1 MNFKSLYSGEH
12 LKKINPNW
20 TYENWSYRFSFEEKI
35 KIITNILKKTPK
47 NNKILDAG
55 CGQGLLVE
63 RFHKLGYDITGI
75 DAFYGSN
82 LVKKQNILNSN
93 LEDNS
98 FDLILCLDVIEHF
111 ELNEQHKLIKE
122 LKRVLKPSGKIIW
135 SIPNMAHL
143 SSRVMFALTGNLMRT
158 AKVTYHPGDRPI
170 KEYYNLLKENNLK
183 IKSTKGISP
192 TIPLFFQ
199 LTQLKP
205 KQTKWLYSIIKP
217 FSYFASWCFNVIVIT
232 KK

>member
-20 TYENWSYRFSFEEKI
+20 TYENWSYRFSFEEKM

-47 NNKILDAG
+47 NKKILDAG

-75 DAFYGSN
+75 DAFYGSD

-143 SSRVMFALTGNLMRT
+143 SSRVMFAL
-158 AKVTYHPGDRPI
+158 
-170 KEYYNLLKENNLK
+170 
-183 IKSTKGISP
+183 
-192 TIPLFFQ
+192 
-199 LTQLKP
+199 
-205 KQTKWLYSIIKP
+205 
-217 FSYFASWCFNVIVIT
+217 
-232 KK
+232 